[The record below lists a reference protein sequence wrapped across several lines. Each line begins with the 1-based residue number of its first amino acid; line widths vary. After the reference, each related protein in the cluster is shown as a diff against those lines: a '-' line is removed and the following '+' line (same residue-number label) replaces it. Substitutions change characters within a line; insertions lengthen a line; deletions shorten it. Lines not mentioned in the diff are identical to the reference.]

1 MAMANRFEIRIL
13 LTAILFLVPIS
24 GGLTTLVILQE
35 REKNAMATYNNG
47 WAAPTFLGTLIGNV
61 QESLVTIDCKGTN
74 GSGFSFYLDSVD
86 EREGF
91 KYRDSITQEAN
102 SILITN
108 HHVVDACIS
117 DGFANI
123 TIQDE
128 TIHKAKIVNTD
139 AANDLAM
146 LITDVKISPIS
157 GAAWKPAPGFW
168 TMALGSPHN
177 FAGSVT
183 LGNIINQDSG
193 QVFHTASLSPGNS
206 GGPLVDNE
214 GYLYGVNTG
223 SKPVGQNF
231 NLSIGVNA
239 FCEKLIACTKST
251 YWADK

>member
-108 HHVVDACIS
+108 HTRCRCMH
-117 DGFANI
+117 
-123 TIQDE
+123 
-128 TIHKAKIVNTD
+128 
-139 AANDLAM
+139 
-146 LITDVKISPIS
+146 
-157 GAAWKPAPGFW
+157 
-168 TMALGSPHN
+168 
-177 FAGSVT
+177 
-183 LGNIINQDSG
+183 
-193 QVFHTASLSPGNS
+193 
-206 GGPLVDNE
+206 
-214 GYLYGVNTG
+214 
-223 SKPVGQNF
+223 
-231 NLSIGVNA
+231 IGW
-239 FCEKLIACTKST
+239 FCEYHHSG
-251 YWADK
+251 